1 MQGEVHVI
9 EGLNLCLR
17 DQLMAINQLFLH
29 ARMAGNWGLKRL
41 NDAEYRRSIDA
52 MKMADVLI
60 ERILFLEGRPA
71 MQFMDRLMIGDDVPG
86 MLQGDLDLLSM
97 LHGNLVDTLK
107 SCEDARDFIS
117 RDQLEDLL
125 KETEEH
131 IDWVETQQHLIAA
144 VGLENYLQAQ
154 MED

>member
-52 MKMADVLI
+52 MKMADG
-60 ERILFLEGRPA
+60 FLATVFPA
-71 MQFMDRLMIGDDVPG
+71 F
-86 MLQGDLDLLSM
+86 
-97 LHGNLVDTLK
+97 
-107 SCEDARDFIS
+107 
-117 RDQLEDLL
+117 
-125 KETEEH
+125 
-131 IDWVETQQHLIAA
+131 
-144 VGLENYLQAQ
+144 
-154 MED
+154 

>member
-107 SCEDARDFIS
+107 SCEDARDFVS

-125 KETEEH
+125 EETEEH

>member
-71 MQFMDRLMIGDDVPG
+71 MQFMDRLKIGDDVPG

-107 SCEDARDFIS
+107 SCEDARDFVS

-125 KETEEH
+125 EETEEH

-144 VGLENYLQAQ
+144 VGLENYLPAQ
-154 MED
+154 LED

>member
-125 KETEEH
+125 EETEEH